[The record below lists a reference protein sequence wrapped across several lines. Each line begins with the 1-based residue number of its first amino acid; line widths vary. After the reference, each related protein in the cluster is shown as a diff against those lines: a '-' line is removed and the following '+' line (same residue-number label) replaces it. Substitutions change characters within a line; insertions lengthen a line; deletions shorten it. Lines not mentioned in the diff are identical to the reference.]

1 MIPKFLKENIIL
13 LLILAIA
20 VFLRFY
26 RLPSLLAFGGD
37 VARDYLVARD
47 ITLKGE
53 IPLVGSPTSVPW
65 LYQGAFFTYI
75 LGIVLWIGKY
85 NPLSGGYFVG
95 VMGVVGVLGTY
106 FLGKKLFSEKIGLLS
121 ALFYATSPLIVL
133 FDRYPYHQSLISIF
147 TMFFI
152 FSLWKMTKKIKY
164 IFLSFF
170 LFGLLMQLE
179 LSNLVLLP
187 ILLIWLF
194 MYRERV
200 QFKLLAL
207 SGFVFLF
214 TWLPK
219 IIYDLRNGFTQ
230 TLGFVA
236 WVIHKLPVVSTFV
249 NDRGVNVSFVERIT
263 SIFVYFSRIIFW
275 PSFGVSI
282 LIFIFFIFLLVKEY
296 LKEFRGEIKGE
307 VKGNSINLLLLW
319 IFVPILGFLVQGSP
333 SESYIPV
340 LFGAIALLVGVGL
353 SLPRRRL
360 GRLVADLFI
369 VSLGIFNVYFILS
382 NDFFVKTGKR
392 SVVDKNYNLGQSFE
406 LNEEMARFV
415 VGDANGRKFSLV
427 PLGSYGNFSSSVLN
441 LNYLTWYFG
450 NEPSEEREKLQYFI
464 YDKEDNIKIGGA
476 ELVKEF
482 PFLVIARKNRK

>member
-75 LGIVLWIGKY
+75 LGIVLWAAKY

-95 VMGVVGVLGTY
+95 VMGIVGVFGIY
-106 FLGKKLFSEKIGLLS
+106 FLGKKLFSEKVGLLS
-121 ALFYATSPLIVL
+121 ALFYSTSPLIVL

-147 TMFFI
+147 TMLFI
-152 FSLWKMTKKIKY
+152 FSLWKMKKGSKY
-164 IFLSFF
+164 TVLSFF
-170 LFGLLMQLE
+170 LFGFLMQLE

-187 ILLIWLF
+187 VLFIWLF
-194 MYRERV
+194 LYRK
-200 QFKLLAL
+200 QINFKLLTL
-207 SGFVFLF
+207 SILVFLF

-219 IIYDLRNGFTQ
+219 IIFDFNNGFTQ
-230 TLGFVA
+230 TFGFIA
-236 WVIHKLPVVSTFV
+236 WAVHKLPVVSSLIGDQSINLPIYERFV
-249 NDRGVNVSFVERIT
+249 SVFSFL
-263 SIFVYFSRIIFW
+263 SRIIFW

>member
-1 MIPKFLKENIIL
+1 M

-75 LGIVLWIGKY
+75 LGIVLWAAKY

-95 VMGVVGVLGTY
+95 VMGIVGVFGIY
-106 FLGKKLFSEKIGLLS
+106 FLGKKLFSEKVGLLS
-121 ALFYATSPLIVL
+121 ALFYSTSPLIVL

-147 TMFFI
+147 TMLFI
-152 FSLWKMTKKIKY
+152 FSLWKMKKGSKY
-164 IFLSFF
+164 TVLSFF
-170 LFGLLMQLE
+170 LFGFLMQLE

-187 ILLIWLF
+187 VLFIWLF
-194 MYRERV
+194 LYRK
-200 QFKLLAL
+200 QINFKLLTL
-207 SGFVFLF
+207 SILVFLF

-219 IIYDLRNGFTQ
+219 IIFDFNNGFTQ
-230 TLGFVA
+230 TFGFIA
-236 WVIHKLPVVSTFV
+236 WAVHKLPVVSSLIGDQSINLPIYERFV
-249 NDRGVNVSFVERIT
+249 SVFSFL
-263 SIFVYFSRIIFW
+263 SRIIFW

>member
-75 LGIVLWIGKY
+75 LGIVLWAAKY

-95 VMGVVGVLGTY
+95 VMGIVGVFGIY
-106 FLGKKLFSEKIGLLS
+106 FLGKKLFSEKVGLLS
-121 ALFYATSPLIVL
+121 ALFYSTSPLIVL

-147 TMFFI
+147 TMLFI
-152 FSLWKMTKKIKY
+152 FSLWKMKKGSKY
-164 IFLSFF
+164 TVLSFF
-170 LFGLLMQLE
+170 LFGFLMQLE

-187 ILLIWLF
+187 VLFIWLF
-194 MYRERV
+194 LYRK
-200 QFKLLAL
+200 QINFKLLTL
-207 SGFVFLF
+207 SILVFLF

-219 IIYDLRNGFTQ
+219 IIFDFNNGFTQ
-230 TLGFVA
+230 TFGFIA
-236 WVIHKLPVVSTFV
+236 WAVHKLPVVSSLIGDQSINLPIYERFV
-249 NDRGVNVSFVERIT
+249 SVFSFL
-263 SIFVYFSRIIFW
+263 SRIIFW

-340 LFGAIALLVGVGL
+340 LFGATSLLVGVCAD
-353 SLPRRRL
+353 LPRHRL
-360 GRLVADLFI
+360 AKITAVLF
-369 VSLGIFNVYFILS
+369 VTVLGIFNIYLLLS
-382 NDFFVKTGKR
+382 NDFFIKTGRHSASKA
-392 SVVDKNYNLGQSFE
+392 YNLDQSFQI
-406 LNEEMARFV
+406 NQEMARFIV
-415 VGDANGRKFSLV
+415 DDAKSQKFNIIA
-427 PLGSYGNFSSSVLN
+427 LGSFGNFSSSTRSF
-441 LNYLTWYFG
+441 NYLTWYFG
-450 NEPSEEREKLQYFI
+450 NEPSEEKEKLQY
-464 YDKEDNIKIGGA
+464 YVYNKEDKIKVGGA
-476 ELVKEF
+476 ELVQEF
-482 PFLVIARKNRK
+482 PYLVVARKTKK